1 MKRSFGKSFFIVL
14 ALLMLTFSAWG
25 VRTAYADDATPP
37 PATEEPVAPPVDES
51 GTDGSSDENA
61 VIVDETADE
70 TIVEDVAESNDG
82 AAAEDVV
89 AEEATSVESQECIP
103 QPVDGE
109 ALPEGAEAG
118 IPCVT
123 EERTIGE
130 NGIDTPVTSG
140 GESLASATEAE
151 TLFSGDPMWCP
162 AGVTPG
168 SPGCTTKFARFNG
181 FDGLINALET
191 GSYSGAGTIY
201 IAWDYGVSES
211 IRLDYSKI
219 NLTDLVFQGGW
230 DFTSNKVVGE
240 TTFRSEINFYDWGGY
255 GEPGSLTI
263 NDININALA
272 SDGLYIGDLNDAT
285 TANVVLNNVSV
296 SNQDSGAFIETTG
309 AVTINN
315 SEFINNVG
323 DGLDIFADG
332 SITLNNVTA
341 SNNTYDGVYI
351 TGDHNLYAGSVS
363 VNGGTFTN
371 NGNGTFNS
379 AYGLNVYACQLSL
392 NGAQSFGGNQSGD
405 SFFGQNPD
413 CANSGEDT
421 GEKKK
426 PKTSTTSSSTSAL
439 CAVSELTAGEV
450 KGLLNNLCGINVLMS
465 TMDEKDL
472 PAKLADK
479 TLFHLGIKISAVGL
493 PVGGYIELSFPIPE
507 GIDAANLVV
516 LFWNETE
523 WVETPGGEVV
533 NGFLVIKVSE
543 PGVYVLS
550 SK

>member
-1 MKRSFGKSFFIVL
+1 MKRSFLKSFFIIL

-25 VRTAYADDATPP
+25 VTTAYADDATPP
-37 PATEEPVAPPVDES
+37 PANEEPVAPPVDES

-61 VIVDETADE
+61 VIADE
-70 TIVEDVAESNDG
+70 TIVEDVA
-82 AAAEDVV
+82 AAEDVV
-89 AEEATSVESQECIP
+89 TEDVVVEEATSVESEECIP

-109 ALPEGAEAG
+109 ALPEGSEAG

-123 EERTIGE
+123 EERIIGE

-162 AGVTPG
+162 AGVMPG
-168 SPGCTTKFARFNG
+168 SPGCTASFASFNG
-181 FDGLINALET
+181 FGGLINALET
-191 GSYSGAGTIY
+191 GSYAGAGTIY
-201 IAWDYGVSES
+201 IAWDYSVSES
-211 IRLDYSKI
+211 IRLDSKKN

-230 DFTSNKVVGE
+230 DFMFNKVVGE

-255 GEPGSLTI
+255 GESGSLTI
-263 NDININALA
+263 NDINVNGLA
-272 SDGLYIGDLNDAT
+272 GDGLYIGDLNDTT
-285 TANVVLNNVSV
+285 TANVILNNVSV
-296 SNQDSGAFIETTG
+296 SNQDSGAFIKTTG

-351 TGDHNLYAGSVS
+351 TGDNNAYAGSVN
-363 VNGGTFTN
+363 VNGGAFTN
-371 NGNGTFNS
+371 NGNGTYNS
-379 AYGLNVYACQLSL
+379 AYGLNIYACQLSL

-426 PKTSTTSSSTSAL
+426 PKTSTTSSSSAL

-465 TMDEKDL
+465 EILEEDL
-472 PAKLADK
+472 PAELSDEM
-479 TLFHLGIKISAVGL
+479 TFHLGVKISAIGL

-543 PGVYVLS
+543 PGIYVLS